1 MFVTY
6 YRIHFINGQFLDVAE
21 CSEEEPT
28 LRLISKFQDALPD
41 GVFMLGTDDMPQ
53 KFIPAN
59 NVLYISVDPDEE
71 E

>member
-1 MFVTY
+1 MFVTC

-28 LRLISKFQDALPD
+28 LQLISRFENALPD
-41 GVFMLGTDDMPQ
+41 GMFMLGAEDMPQ

-59 NVLYISVDPDEE
+59 NVLYISVDPDGEE
-71 E
+71 